1 MKPHND
7 NSSRAKK
14 LLIQIE
20 KIKKL
25 KAVQTSDYLE
35 ELDTLRERLN
45 DKIFRVV
52 VVGEFSSGKSTFIN
66 AIIGRDVLKHAATET
81 TATVTYIYN
90 VAKEDR
96 RLNSCEIEFNDGKKV
111 YLADLDKLI
120 EYTTVNSE
128 INVADSIKSVSL
140 YINFLNVNYP
150 IVIADTPGLN
160 GIADRHREITLDEIK
175 KAHACIY
182 LLSSNGVK
190 STDLDFIK
198 VLLHYQKRFIFVQNF
213 IDLLRVSEGETINAK
228 IAKDKENL
236 NICFGDNDSDIDCQI
251 YGISAAKAL
260 AAKDTSKEKVFEED
274 LDVITDRTQLFD
286 ESNFSEFEKGLFR
299 IVESGEYLDVI
310 EDAVAY
316 TLLQI
321 IGRIKNNLDDEC
333 ELNEQLKAKDDKS
346 FNIEKARKI
355 IARLEAQKEDNVK
368 RLKNFLISR
377 DSENRHSLHEYA
389 KRRLEELLATLN
401 ADLDE
406 KAKTYEEFVTFAS
419 YYGNEPPLY
428 YGKYI
433 SNYVNG
439 QLIPDVDNRIQD
451 NLSHLYEEAILRVSN
466 FTLTEPVVKDNINIE
481 IINQIEHFSEKE
493 IQSNLEKYQIE
504 AQTKKS
510 CITMMKNS
518 IKDMNRKKDSVEYEI
533 NSAMRQRSRDR
544 QQYEMDKKMLG
555 NNPGVKEKSVQRERT
570 VARKGLFKGLRDWI
584 FGEKT
589 ETYWETVPDYSE
601 QNEWKKRM
609 ANLEEKNRRIQGSH
623 NQRMSLLDSQ
633 KKKIQ
638 DTIQS
643 NSKMI
648 ERLQDDVR
656 DLENRARREQEIYE
670 KTLKAN
676 KQEYCDNEKRKLKEE
691 FLKVIIYSEERTST
705 LERIYEH
712 IDSSDLKYLPKIQD
726 MALKYYFGSVR
737 ARIDGLSEMIQS
749 NEAELDAKYELSKK
763 ERHVLEEAIN
773 LIKEG

>member
-1 MKPHND
+1 MEPHND

-14 LLIQIE
+14 LFIQIE

-25 KAVQTSDYLE
+25 KAVQTSGYLE
-35 ELDTLRERLN
+35 ELDTLCERLN
-45 DKIFRVV
+45 GKIFRMV

-90 VAKEDR
+90 VVKEDR
-96 RLNSCEIEFNDGKKV
+96 RLNSCEIEFNGGEKV
-111 YLADLDKLI
+111 YFANLDKLI

-128 INVADSIKSVSL
+128 INVAGSIKSVSI

-182 LLSSNGVK
+182 LLSSNGIK

-198 VLLHYQKRFIFVQNF
+198 ILLHYQKRFIFVQNF
-213 IDLLRVSEGETINAK
+213 IDLLRVSEGETINTK
-228 IAKDKENL
+228 IAKDKEIL
-236 NICFGDNDSDIDCQI
+236 NICFGDNDSDIDYQI

-260 AAKDTSKEKVFEED
+260 AARDTSKEKVFEED
-274 LDVITDRTQLFD
+274 LDVITDRAKLFD
-286 ESNFSEFEKGLFR
+286 ESNFLEFEKGLFR
-299 IVESGEYLDVI
+299 IVESGEYWDVI
-310 EDAVAY
+310 ENAVAY

-321 IGRIKNNLDDEC
+321 IGRIKNNLADEC

-346 FNIEKARKI
+346 FNIEKAQKI
-355 IARLEAQKEDNVK
+355 IARLETQKEDNVK

-377 DSENRHSLHEYA
+377 DSENRHSLHEYT
-389 KRRLEELLATLN
+389 KRCLEELLVTLN

-406 KAKTYEEFVTFAS
+406 KVKTYEEFVTFAN

-433 SNYVNG
+433 SDYVNG

-466 FTLTEPVVKDNINIE
+466 FTATVPTTKDNINIE
-481 IINQIEHFSEKE
+481 IINQTENFSEKE
-493 IQSNLEKYQIE
+493 IPCDLEKYQIE

-510 CITMMKNS
+510 RITMMENS
-518 IKDMNRKKDSVEYEI
+518 IKDMNRQKDSVEYEI
-533 NSAMRQRSRDR
+533 NSEMKQRSRDR
-544 QQYEMDKKMLG
+544 QQYETDKRMLG
-555 NNPGVKEKSVQRERT
+555 NDPGVKKKSVQRERP
-570 VARKGLFKGLRDWI
+570 VARKGWFKGFRDWL

-589 ETYWETVPDYSE
+589 ETYWDTVSDYSE
-601 QNEWKKRM
+601 QNAWKKRM
-609 ANLEEKNRRIQGSH
+609 ANLEEKNRMVQDSH
-623 NQRMSLLDSQ
+623 NQRMSLLDNQ
-633 KKKIQ
+633 KKQIQ
-638 DTIQS
+638 DTIKS
-643 NSKMI
+643 DSEII
-648 ERLQDDVR
+648 ERLQDDIR

-670 KTLKAN
+670 KALKAN

-705 LERIYEH
+705 LEKINEH
-712 IDSSDLKYLPKIQD
+712 INSSDLKYLPKIQD
-726 MALKYYFGSVR
+726 TVLKFYSDSVR
-737 ARIDGLSEMIQS
+737 SRIDGLSEMIQS

-763 ERHVLEEAIN
+763 ELHILDEVIKL
-773 LIKEG
+773 LKEG

>member
-7 NSSRAKK
+7 DLSRAKK
-14 LLIQIE
+14 LFIQIE
-20 KIKKL
+20 KIKEL

-35 ELDTLRERLN
+35 ELDTLCERLN
-45 DKIFRVV
+45 DKIFRMV

-96 RLNSCEIEFNDGKKV
+96 RLNSCEIEFSDGKKG
-111 YLADLDKLI
+111 YFADLDKLI

-198 VLLHYQKRFIFVQNF
+198 ILLHYQKRFIFVQNF
-213 IDLLRVSEGETINAK
+213 IDLLRVSEGETINTK
-228 IAKDKENL
+228 IAKDKESL
-236 NICFGDNDSDIDCQI
+236 NICFGDNDSNIDCQI

-260 AAKDTSKEKVFEED
+260 AARDTSKEKVFEED
-274 LDVITDRTQLFD
+274 LDVITDRAKLFD
-286 ESNFSEFEKGLFR
+286 ESNFSEFEKGLSG

-333 ELNEQLKAKDDKS
+333 ELNEELKAKDDKS
-346 FNIEKARKI
+346 FDIEKARKI
-355 IARLEAQKEDNVK
+355 IARLETQKEDNVK

-389 KRRLEELLATLN
+389 KRCLEELLATLD

-428 YGKYI
+428 YWKYI
-433 SNYVNG
+433 FDYVNG
-439 QLIPDVDNRIQD
+439 KLIPDIDNRIQD

-466 FTLTEPVVKDNINIE
+466 FTATVPTAKDNINIE
-481 IINQIEHFSEKE
+481 IINQIGNFNEKE
-493 IQSNLEKYQIE
+493 IQSDLKKYQIE
-504 AQTKKS
+504 AQIKKS
-510 CITMMKNS
+510 RSRITRMKNS
-518 IKDMNRKKDSVEYEI
+518 IKAMNRRKDSVEYEI
-533 NSAMRQRSRDR
+533 NSEMKQRFRDK
-544 QQYEMDKKMLG
+544 QQYETDKKMLG
-555 NNPGVKEKSVQRERT
+555 NDPGVKEKRVQRERH
-570 VARKGLFKGLRDWI
+570 VARKGIPGRIIDWF
-584 FGEKT
+584 FGEKI
-589 ETYWETVPDYSE
+589 ETYWATVSDYSE
-601 QNEWKKRM
+601 QNAWKKRM
-609 ANLEEKNRRIQGSH
+609 ANLEEKNRRIQNCH
-623 NQRMSLLDSQ
+623 NERMHLLDSQ
-633 KKKIQ
+633 KKQIQ
-638 DTIQS
+638 DTIKLDS
-643 NSKMI
+643 ETI
-648 ERLQDDVR
+648 ERLQNDIR

-670 KTLKAN
+670 KSLKAN
-676 KQEYCDNEKRKLKEE
+676 KQEYCDNEKKKLKKE
-691 FLKVIIYSEERTST
+691 FSKVITST

-712 IDSSDLKYLPKIQD
+712 IDSSDLKYLPKIED
-726 MALKYYFGSVR
+726 TALKFYSDSIR
-737 ARIDGLSEMIQS
+737 ARIGGLSEMIQS
-749 NEAELDAKYELSKK
+749 NEAELDAKYELGKK
-763 ERHVLEEAIN
+763 ELHVLEGIIE
-773 LIKEG
+773 LLKEG